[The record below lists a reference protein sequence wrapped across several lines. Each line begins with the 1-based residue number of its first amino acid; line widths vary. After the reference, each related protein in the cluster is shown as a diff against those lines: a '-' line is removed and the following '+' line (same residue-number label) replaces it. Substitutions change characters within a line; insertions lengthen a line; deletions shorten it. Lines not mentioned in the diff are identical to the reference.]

1 MNTTNKIGTVIKDFF
16 WNHPAKTVFILGFVT
31 GFIIRSL
38 F

>member
-1 MNTTNKIGTVIKDFF
+1 MTNKIGERIRDFF
-16 WNHPAKTVFILGFVT
+16 WNHPTKTVFILGFVV